1 MPRNTV
7 NSQQHSSI
15 LLGYEGSNQYR
26 LWDKRKS
33 RLIRRRDV
41 SWGPLQTSTP
51 PSSDTEDKPSE
62 VSEDED
68 VMNTVTVAGRI
79 LQSPENEASPSLA
92 TNSEITANAPREDS
106 FATAEAGYISDSS
119 EPSDQES
126 VISNTPNPPVPDPP
140 RRSQRIKNAPKDY
153 STIRDNKQTNFG
165 VPKKGFARLA
175 RATPLTA
182 GAKPRTYKEAVNGPE
197 AAQWITAMQK
207 QWNSL
212 QKMKT

>member
-7 NSQQHSSI
+7 NSQQHSPV

-33 RLIRRRDV
+33 RLVRRRDV
-41 SWGPLQTSTP
+41 SWGPFQTSTP
-51 PSSDTEDKPSE
+51 PSSDTEDEPGE

-92 TNSEITANAPREDS
+92 TNSEITANAPGEDS
-106 FATAEAGYISDSS
+106 GTTAQNPPVGLGNPEAGYISDSS

-126 VISNTPNPPVPDPP
+126 VVSNTPNPPMPDPP

-153 STIRDNKQTNFG
+153 STIQDNKQTNFG
-165 VPKKGFARLA
+165 VPKKGFAKLA

-182 GAKPRTYKEAVNGPE
+182 GAKPRRCH
-197 AAQWITAMQK
+197 
-207 QWNSL
+207 
-212 QKMKT
+212 